1 MSFFLYFLSC
11 VGDKTSEGT
20 IVGNPGKVGA
30 IVADSDGVVYDNGSV
45 YLDSITYVK
54 RENDEYLDEFTVE
67 VEDVLDLMDIDSYFE
82 IKGGEWISV
91 ELEFEDIY
99 VEGTHSIGDENIG
112 FTMILDDIFIELQA
126 SRSVTISEQIY
137 ILEMAQPNYFADIS
151 FEEFVNEDGEVEI
164 FEDNEETIDLFQIVD
179 EEVQG
184 QTTLFEDSD
193 QDGQIN
199 DTERAFPVATA
210 DEEEVASG
218 SVGVGSVDD
227 TTEESSD
234 EPLEDIPTQN
244 NQEGTVENKSYSYST
259 GCSDSRLT
267 MALLPVICFIR
278 IRRKIKEI

>member
-54 RENDEYLDEFTVE
+54 QENDEYLDEFTVE

-82 IKGGEWISV
+82 IKGGEWNSV

-99 VEGTHSIGDENIG
+99 VEGTHSTGDENIG

-126 SRSVTISEQIY
+126 SQSVTISERMY

-164 FEDNEETIDLFQIVD
+164 FEDNEETIDLFQIID

-210 DEEEVASG
+210 DEEEVTSG
-218 SVGVGSVDD
+218 SVGVGSDD
-227 TTEESSD
+227 TTEESSE
-234 EPLEDIPTQN
+234 EPLEDILTQN
-244 NQEGTVENKSYSYST
+244 NQEGTDENESYTYST

-278 IRRKIKEI
+278 IRRNIKET